1 MAFKTII
8 FLGLF
13 CFLSHGSI
21 AQNHNPD
28 SVLQLVYKTLTLP
41 EEPSLKI
48 LPNHLEAADWEAL
61 AYLDIMGPYDES
73 KMQEAVGDVYR
84 FKEGRFAIK
93 MVDQKDPSKF
103 GLLVN
108 GEYKIVKN
116 TLILSKEN
124 SPSFSMEIGVIYL
137 DENYLV
143 IDIDSLRIFLTH
155 THSFFPEKQD

>member
-1 MAFKTII
+1 MAFKAIAMAGV
-8 FLGLF
+8 FWL
-13 CFLSHGSI
+13 LSWGTK
-21 AQNHNPD
+21 AQTQNSD

-41 EEPSLKI
+41 ADSSLKVKSD
-48 LPNHLEAADWEAL
+48 HLESTDWEAL
-61 AYLDIMGPYDES
+61 AYIDISGLYDES

-108 GEYKIVKN
+108 GDFKIESNV
-116 TLILSKEN
+116 LVLSKKEN
-124 SPSFSMEIGVIYL
+124 PDFKIELTVIYL

-143 IDIDSLRIFLTH
+143 IDMDSLRIFLTH
-155 THSFFPEKQD
+155 THSFFPANPE